1 MLECKHLYKRYGNQK
16 KNAVDDLSL
25 TIESGRIFGFLGPNG
40 AGKSTTI
47 KMLVGLLKPDQGT
60 IQFDGKNS
68 KTDALSYKQSIGY
81 VPDEPVF
88 YERMTALEHLTFIA
102 DIYEVEQKVRK
113 ARIDELSKT
122 LLLSDALSDQISSY
136 SHGMKQK
143 LSVIAAL
150 LPSPKLL
157 ILDEPMVGLDPKASY
172 ILKQL
177 LKSYAQAGNTV
188 FFSTHVLEVA
198 QQLCDTLGIIK
209 EGRLLY
215 CGTFEQ
221 LQADAGKGTEN
232 LEQLF
237 LELTDEGTPS

>member
-25 TIESGRIFGFLGPNG
+25 SIESGRIFGFLGPNG

-47 KMLVGLLKPDQGT
+47 KMLVGLLQPDQGT

-68 KTDALSYKQSIGY
+68 KTDALSYKQCIGY

-102 DIYEVEQKVRK
+102 DIYEVEQKMRK
-113 ARIDELSKT
+113 ARIDELAKT

-198 QQLCDTLGIIK
+198 QQLCDMLGIIK
-209 EGRLLY
+209 EGKLLY

-221 LQADAGKGTEN
+221 LQVDTGEGTEN